1 MRGSSAV
8 ADSMF
13 LLSSILQYGPVFES
27 PVVEVK
33 RHAPAATP
41 HAAVLLDQ
49 PIKIRPGS
57 FVQRLGVEAIH
68 EMLENRMSL
77 RLAPTPRSPVD
88 KAAAHGYGSSTSSP
102 FFIFPKRVESPK
114 AK

>member
-1 MRGSSAV
+1 
-8 ADSMF
+8 MF

-77 RLAPTPRSPVD
+77 SADAEVARRQSGGTWLWVIDQFSIFHLSQASRIPESKVAPSQ
-88 KAAAHGYGSSTSSP
+88 
-102 FFIFPKRVESPK
+102 
-114 AK
+114 